1 MSDDE
6 MMELPPLRMAMPA
19 EYESLAKALFRY
31 GQHAPGCYAASSV
44 ASMGIGARGECA
56 CGLEE
61 ARRDARRV
69 VAKLAETLDQEL
81 AREKRG
87 SGLPP
92 PDGLY

>member
-6 MMELPPLRMAMPA
+6 MMELPPLRMATPA
-19 EYESLAKALFRY
+19 EYESLAKALWRY
-31 GQHAPGCYAASSV
+31 GEHTGGCPAALPF
-44 ASMGIGARGECA
+44 IGECS
-56 CGLEE
+56 CGLSAIRME
-61 ARRDARRV
+61 ARKV

-81 AREKRG
+81 AREKREG